1 VSAVPS
7 ERRLV
12 REAARRREAR
22 RGALV
27 SAVSSVVIIGGLALL
42 ILTSPGWPDVR
53 DSFFS
58 WSDFKDSFPD
68 VLKGFWLDVRLF
80 CAVEV
85 AVLIVGLVIAL
96 VRTSRAP
103 ALFPL
108 RLLATVFVDLLRGI
122 PTVLVVFLFG
132 FAVPALGLSGIP
144 TSTIV
149 LAGIALTL
157 SYSAYVSEVYRAGIE
172 SVNPNQRAAALAV
185 GLTPRQATRHVI
197 LPQAIR
203 SVLPPLLNDFISLQK
218 DVALVSILGPL
229 EAFRV
234 AQIEAAQNFIY
245 TPLVAAALLYV
256 CVTIPLARVVDRM
269 QRQRMLA
276 FGVGTPA

>member
-1 VSAVPS
+1 VSATPS

-12 REAARRREAR
+12 REAAQRREAR

-80 CAVEV
+80 CGVEV

-103 ALFPL
+103 TLFPV

-132 FAVPALGLSGIP
+132 FAVPALGLSGLP
-144 TSTIV
+144 TSTIL

-256 CVTIPLARVVDRM
+256 CVTIPLARIVDRM
-269 QRQRMLA
+269 QRRRRLT
-276 FGVGTPA
+276 FGVGVPA

>member
-1 VSAVPS
+1 VGPAPS

-27 SAVSSVVIIGGLALL
+27 SAVSSVVVIGGLAAL

-53 DSFFS
+53 ESFFS

-103 ALFPL
+103 TLFPL
-108 RLLATVFVDLLRGI
+108 RLLATVFVDLLRGV

-132 FAVPALGLSGIP
+132 FAVPALGLTGVP

-256 CVTIPLARVVDRM
+256 CVTIPLARVLDRM
-269 QRQRMLA
+269 QRRRRLS
-276 FGVGTPA
+276 FGVGVPA

>member
-1 VSAVPS
+1 VSATPS

-12 REAARRREAR
+12 REAARRRDAR

-80 CAVEV
+80 CGVEV

-103 ALFPL
+103 TLFPV

-132 FAVPALGLSGIP
+132 FAVPALGLAGLP
-144 TSTIV
+144 TSTIL

-269 QRQRMLA
+269 QRRRRLT
-276 FGVGTPA
+276 FGVGVPA

>member
-1 VSAVPS
+1 MDGRIGGRA
-7 ERRLV
+7 EARLI
-12 REAARRREAR
+12 ARRRRAR
-22 RGALV
+22 RGAAVAALS
-27 SAVSSVVIIGGLALL
+27 SAVVVGGLAALV
-42 ILTSPGWPDVR
+42 LTSSGWPNVR
-53 DSFFS
+53 ETFFDTS
-58 WSDFKDSFPD
+58 AFADAFPD

-80 CAVEV
+80 CVVEV

-276 FGVGTPA
+276 FGVGAPA

>member
-1 VSAVPS
+1 VSATPS

-80 CAVEV
+80 CGVEV

-103 ALFPL
+103 TLFPV

-132 FAVPALGLSGIP
+132 FAVPALGLSGLP
-144 TSTIV
+144 TSTIL

-256 CVTIPLARVVDRM
+256 CVTIPLARIVDRM
-269 QRQRMLA
+269 QRRRRLT
-276 FGVGTPA
+276 FGVGVPA

>member
-1 VSAVPS
+1 
-7 ERRLV
+7 V
-12 REAARRREAR
+12 REAARRREGR

>member
-1 VSAVPS
+1 MSAVPS

-108 RLLATVFVDLLRGI
+108 RLLATIFVDLLRGI

-276 FGVGTPA
+276 FGVGAPA

>member
-1 VSAVPS
+1 VVPSPS
-7 ERRLV
+7 ERRVV
-12 REAARRREAR
+12 REAARRRDAR
-22 RGALV
+22 RGALI

-80 CAVEV
+80 CGVEV
-85 AVLIVGLVIAL
+85 AVLIFGLVIAL

-108 RLLATVFVDLLRGI
+108 RLLGTVFVDLLRGI

-132 FAVPALGLSGIP
+132 FAVPALGLSGLP
-144 TSTIV
+144 TSTIL

-157 SYSAYVSEVYRAGIE
+157 SYSAYVSEVYRAGIQ

-269 QRQRMLA
+269 QRRRQLT
-276 FGVGTPA
+276 FGVGIPA